1 MPDDDHQSE
10 RTDGTTEEATETDD
24 AADPD
29 LEAVTEAAGGAIET
43 DLAIDPDP
51 GVATD
56 TADETDTKHITTAT
70 HTESTLRTVLSK
82 PRKLTTNTRFLS
94 TTSPEQPVL
103 LSPTAL
109 YLLSLYIFSFTLSRT
124 ETKT

>member
-10 RTDGTTEEATETDD
+10 RTDGMTEEATEEATDD

-29 LEAVTEAAGGAIET
+29 LEAVTEAAGGATET
-43 DLAIDPDP
+43 DLVIDPDQ
-51 GVATD
+51 GVATEA
-56 TADETDTKHITTAT
+56 ADETDTKTHNHT

-82 PRKLTTNTRFLS
+82 PRKLTTNTQFLS

-109 YLLSLYIFSFTLSRT
+109 YLLSLSLYLLFYPI
-124 ETKT
+124 